1 MLAFQTRDFL
11 TGASSFEWG
20 LVGDSV
26 VVVVV
31 VVVFEVV
38 VIETAEV

>member
-1 MLAFQTRDFL
+1 MLAFQTRDCL
-11 TGASSFEWG
+11 TDASSFEWG

-31 VVVFEVV
+31 VFEVV